1 MFINR
6 KQIIERL
13 MCSPLTSLIPENFR
27 DGIRDLIE
35 KAPAVDAVEV
45 VRCEKCR
52 YYENGECV
60 CDSLY
65 FDAMSG
71 DYEGVSFRPYP
82 DFYCYYGERK
92 ESNND

>member
-6 KQIIERL
+6 KRIIERL
-13 MCSPLTSLIPENFR
+13 MCSPLTLHLPKNYR
-27 DGIRDLIE
+27 DGIKDLLE
-35 KAPAVDAVEV
+35 KAPAVDAEEV

-60 CDSLY
+60 CNGIWY
-65 FDAMSG
+65 AMHG
-71 DYEGVSFRPYP
+71 DDEGVRFCPDP

-92 ESNND
+92 DGDNNA